1 MRPGTRVDWEKRR
14 KKRKKQTNKQAG
26 TLVAVRAWYC
36 TGAESED
43 RWMRWGEKAERKREN
58 GNRPAPWESGLA
70 NLPQPLPLRHSS
82 ITAVPAVVLARAH
95 TSPQSRWNIEE
106 QISPTFVTCI
116 FQSDFVQKREKG
128 TANSLPWVFFF
139 SFLIKRLALT
149 SKIFSFAWFFFIFYP
164 PPTLRVGGEISNQ
177 ISAKQGAG
185 AAEKRHP
192 LKIWYRVFWKWLW
205 EKKKREKKIFLLF
218 RPLLSLPP
226 QPPLSNLHFLISAIK
241 RFASKALSSLTKV
254 RAESYSLKGALF
266 PLVDSV
272 VRSLSESIW
281 ARCFIEK
288 DPEEDT
294 GFSREFPCAEGSES
308 RIYSSLPVVVG

>member
-1 MRPGTRVDWEKRR
+1 MPERNGAEGAGGVGAWSQRTAGQHAPMLVRWPGASTSAPKEVFSLPTYVVEVLKRSEAR
-14 KKRKKQTNKQAG
+14 DSGGLGKKGKKQTNKQAG

-43 RWMRWGEKAERKREN
+43 RWMRWGEKAERKMEN

-82 ITAVPAVVLARAH
+82 TTAVPAVVLARAH
-95 TSPQSRWNIEE
+95 TSPQSRWNTEE

-116 FQSDFVQKREKG
+116 FQSDFVQKWKQG

-149 SKIFSFAWFFFIFYP
+149 SKIFSFTWFFFIFYP

-185 AAEKRHP
+185 AAEKRHS

-241 RFASKALSSLTKV
+241 RFASKHFHLSPRWGLN
-254 RAESYSLKGALF
+254 
-266 PLVDSV
+266 
-272 VRSLSESIW
+272 
-281 ARCFIEK
+281 
-288 DPEEDT
+288 
-294 GFSREFPCAEGSES
+294 
-308 RIYSSLPVVVG
+308 RIP